1 MDSQR
6 ALELLYDQSRSLEK
20 AVDDIDYE
28 IKNCLPRL
36 EADSSPNRISSFL
49 QDRYGIQR
57 DHMYQL
63 GKVEAQIEDL
73 ERRVQGREE
82 SERMQSPSSNGERR
96 SPAENQLDWLSK
108 VGTLVHRSD
117 AVPERAENH
126 LDWLDTGRHE
136 PADGVDDCG
145 RDEPDRNQR

>member
-1 MDSQR
+1 MDNQR
-6 ALELLYDQSRSLEK
+6 ALELLQNQSRSLKK

-36 EADSSPNRISSFL
+36 EADSRPNRISSFL

-63 GKVEAQIEDL
+63 GKVQAQIEDL
-73 ERRVQGREE
+73 ERRVQHREE
-82 SERMQSPSSNGERR
+82 RKQPLP
-96 SPAENQLDWLSK
+96 SPAGNHLDWLSK

-136 PADGVDDCG
+136 PAGG
-145 RDEPDRNQR
+145 